1 VPTSDGATSEI
12 PAPATPARGG
22 TISAL
27 SISPLGNAVTL
38 KLDGK
43 RYEVDEGETFSKSY
57 RLYDISARAVR
68 GSRTAT
74 ANAVVCEGDSVT
86 VG

>member
-1 VPTSDGATSEI
+1 MPAAALPTSDGATSEI

-57 RLYDISARAVR
+57 RLYDIFSASCAGFPYGDRKR
-68 GSRTAT
+68 GRLR
-74 ANAVVCEGDSVT
+74 G
-86 VG
+86 

>member
-1 VPTSDGATSEI
+1 
-12 PAPATPARGG
+12 
-22 TISAL
+22 
-27 SISPLGNAVTL
+27 VTL